1 MRPSKQAPTVQQ
13 SKAKQSSER
22 ASERASA
29 GNAIGPKQGVAFAPG
44 ERVQKQLRTA
54 DSSDT
59 TRERSRASSPQE
71 EEEEEEAVAVVAAAR
86 VIRGERRG
94 AGCPDCAGE
103 TGTAARK
110 QQRVRSEVP
119 IKKLSSGVLPT
130 RTCLWCSAAADTCR
144 AVGRRGGGGGGGCGC
159 WDNLPGQDDRAC
171 GIVFRLRPLFVRLDK
186 LLDERHRK
194 LL

>member
-71 EEEEEEAVAVVAAAR
+71 EEEEEAVAVVAAAR

-119 IKKLSSGVLPT
+119 IKKL
-130 RTCLWCSAAADTCR
+130 LWSAADTNLLVVQRCCR
-144 AVGRRGGGGGGGCGC
+144 HVPGCAAAQRRQ
-159 WDNLPGQDDRAC
+159 LL
-171 GIVFRLRPLFVRLDK
+171 RLR
-186 LLDERHRK
+186 LLGQSSGAR
-194 LL
+194 